1 MSGQSQLLQL
11 LRQSPA
17 YRASQ
22 LSYVDQG
29 VAEVE
34 PFPFLAIVGQP
45 EMKLALLLAV
55 INPEVGGVLLLG
67 PRGTGK
73 TTAVRSLTDLLP
85 DRRRSLCPEGCT
97 EEMLEAGGMA
107 AICNACAEK
116 VGYGEPLTEVERVR
130 IVNLPLNARLEDV
143 VGGIDERLALEKQRV
158 RLERGLLAHADGHIL
173 YIDEVNMLE
182 DAIADAILDAAAQG
196 YYAVRRGAQ
205 KLTYRSQ
212 FLLVGSMNPE
222 EGQLR
227 PQLMDRF
234 GLRVVMRGLVD
245 AEQRY
250 QAYEQAMW
258 YKRDAEGMAGAY
270 AEQILN
276 LAREIE
282 AARARLPRVKI
293 TPGARK
299 LGLSLIRALEV
310 ASSRA
315 EITLFEAA
323 RAHAAADER
332 DTATADDVAAV
343 ALLALRFRQSSGI
356 QAFLQA
362 QELEESRVR
371 MLLEKEAT
379 LVEEE

>member
-1 MSGQSQLLQL
+1 MSGESQLLQL

-17 YRASQ
+17 FRASQ

-34 PFPFLAIVGQP
+34 PFPFLAIVGQQ

-55 INPEVGGVLLLG
+55 VNPEVGGVLLLG

-85 DRRRSLCPEGCT
+85 NRRRSLCPEGCT
-97 EEMLEAGGMA
+97 EELLEEGGMD
-107 AICNACAEK
+107 AICKACAQK
-116 VGYGEPLTEVERVR
+116 VGYGEPLTEVDRVR

-143 VGGIDERLALEKQRV
+143 VGGIDERLALEQQRV
-158 RLERGLLAHADGHIL
+158 RLERGLLSHADGHIL

-205 KLTYRSQ
+205 KLTYRSR

-222 EGQLR
+222 EGYLR

-234 GLRVVMRGLVD
+234 GLRVIVRGLRD
-245 AEQRY
+245 TEERY

-270 AEQILN
+270 SGQTLTLAE
-276 LAREIE
+276 EIE
-282 AARARLPRVKI
+282 AAQTRLPQVTI
-293 TPGARK
+293 SPAARR
-299 LGLSLIRALEV
+299 LGLALIHALEV

-332 DTATADDVAAV
+332 DTVTVADIGAV

-356 QAFLQA
+356 KAFLEA
-362 QELEESRVR
+362 QEGEEERVR
-371 MLLEKEAT
+371 AFLEREAGMG
-379 LVEEE
+379 EEE